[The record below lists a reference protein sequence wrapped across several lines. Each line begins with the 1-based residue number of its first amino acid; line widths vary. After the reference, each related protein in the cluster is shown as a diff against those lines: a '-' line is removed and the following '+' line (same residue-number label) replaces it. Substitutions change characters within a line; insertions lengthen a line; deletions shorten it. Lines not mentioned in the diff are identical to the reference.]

1 MSTGRSQVKCP
12 VVASDSVMGLMRR
25 MLCWAPSSRCS
36 ARDAMYDDVFV
47 RSAHSQMDAELDE
60 ALAGMSRDGLAALVR
75 HAART
80 GKQITQS
87 SIRIAAAM
95 APRQK
100 GREDAASPGSEP
112 TPRAVPG
119 ALLDGGG
126 LDGGGVLR
134 ASGSQESVHDDC
146 GVVPS
151 TTATAKMC
159 AGNCGQVECKKNQNV
174 GAVVIC
180 VECHELGS
188 RCRSCG
194 CETVGCLGA
203 RLRHHDGRWCGK
215 CSSKVGVSGPGY
227 ANAYG
232 KHTYGKYWDLTLRLT
247 ARLGFLLDR
256 MLTMDVVAVER
267 FCHDARN
274 ETNAA
279 RHAQII

>member
-36 ARDAMYDDVFV
+36 ARDAMYDDVCV

-75 HAART
+75 QAART

-151 TTATAKMC
+151 TTATAMMC
-159 AGNCGQVECKKNQNV
+159 AGNCGQVDCKKNQNV

-180 VECHELGS
+180 VECRKLGS

-194 CETVGCLGA
+194 CETVVC
-203 RLRHHDGRWCGK
+203 R
-215 CSSKVGVSGPGY
+215 
-227 ANAYG
+227 
-232 KHTYGKYWDLTLRLT
+232 
-247 ARLGFLLDR
+247 
-256 MLTMDVVAVER
+256 VEI
-267 FCHDARN
+267 H
-274 ETNAA
+274 
-279 RHAQII
+279 